1 LKLLKA
7 HKYKPSGGS
16 MQKRNIKMLVL
27 SAALATTA
35 AFAVA
40 KQQQNFSDIPAGH
53 WASEAVQAI
62 AAEGLIT
69 GYQDGTFKGQRTLTR
84 YEAATIFYRLLKS
97 GKLAQATPAT
107 QTTTQQGMA
116 EVSPELTAL
125 QTQATETNTRLTALE
140 DQVKTLSAAPAST
153 STAPAASAD
162 VEARIKAVED
172 EIAALKAAPAATGTT
187 PAATTANPELE
198 ARIKTLEDEL
208 AALKTAAAAP
218 ASTATPAASS
228 DLEARLK
235 ALEDKVAATPAA
247 PAAPA
252 TSSDTDARL
261 KALEDKI
268 AALPTAPA
276 APAAGGDVT
285 ALTATVTAQETR
297 IATLEAA
304 LTKVQSDIDG
314 LKAAAA
320 TAPATTTTTTT
331 TPVTTGSSATT
342 DTTSTGPTT
351 RIAFGVGG
359 ATNITGPGVGAGASP
374 FGLYG
379 QLGIT
384 NLAGPFGIRAFAD
397 LSSVPAA
404 GAQIMLN
411 FGDGGFDPYV
421 GIGGGVVFNSPT
433 NFFIGGSVGAN
444 IGFGGGLGVF
454 AEINPRYNL
463 SFSQFSVKAAF
474 GLRLATPR
482 REARGFL

>member
-1 LKLLKA
+1 
-7 HKYKPSGGS
+7 

-140 DQVKTLSAAPAST
+140 DQVKTLSAAPAAAT
-153 STAPAASAD
+153 STTPAASTD

-187 PAATTANPELE
+187 PATTTTASPELE
-198 ARIKTLEDEL
+198 TRIKTLEDEL

-235 ALEDKVAATPAA
+235 ALEDKVAATPTA
-247 PAAPA
+247 PAAPAA

-297 IATLEAA
+297 IATLESA
-304 LTKVQSDIDG
+304 LTKLQTDVDG

-320 TAPATTTTTTT
+320 TTPTTTTT
-331 TPVTTGSSATT
+331 TPTTTGSSATT

-351 RIAFGVGG
+351 KIAFGVGG
-359 ATNITGPGVGAGASP
+359 ATNITGPGVGANASP

-404 GAQIMLN
+404 GAQILLN
-411 FGDGGFDPYV
+411 FGAGGFDPYIGV
-421 GIGGGVVFNSPT
+421 GGGVVFNSPT

-474 GLRLATPR
+474 GLRLAI
-482 REARGFL
+482 